1 MTKLLLIDGNSLIN
15 RGYYATPPLTTKDGT
30 PTNAVFAFINMLVKL
45 ISEYQPT
52 HLLVAFDRKEPTFRH
67 LMYKD
72 YKGTRKPMPDDLRT
86 QVDLLKEVLDVM
98 KIARYEQPGIE
109 ADDIIGTLSKKFS
122 VETIII
128 TGDKDSF
135 QLVDENTSVYFTRR
149 GISDLD
155 IYNIG
160 NFTEKT
166 EILPLQIIDLKS
178 MMGDSS
184 DNIPG
189 IAGVG
194 EKTALSLLK
203 EYGSLEGLYENV
215 ENLKGKLKERV
226 AESRE
231 IAFLSKT
238 LATINTGLNIDLTLK
253 DLELSFPFTD
263 KVRKKFFELEFK
275 ILYKRTDIFLAKENS
290 EELISENP
298 DDKKTLPNRIILT
311 DTNGLSEIVKDC
323 EISLV
328 IRDNISF
335 YDGKNEYLIKI
346 KKDFFDEGFSLDNV
360 IAQLKSVFADKN
372 NRLVLYAKKETMR
385 FLDQFGIRLVA
396 YADDVSLEK
405 YVLEQ
410 SPSDEFDD
418 LLSASDIPSDLPA
431 YFLYDLHIKT
441 KNKLIAEEIYNL
453 YSDIELPLVE
463 VLFSME
469 KSGFKIDVD
478 ALYEMSSEYKKKIS
492 EIQLKIIELAGE
504 NFNLNSSKQLGYI
517 LFEKLGLKAGKKTKN
532 GYSTNAEVLEKLED
546 EHEIIPLILQY
557 RQYQKIFST
566 YIEGFKPL
574 IDRESGLVHTT
585 FLQTFTTTG
594 RLSSREPN
602 LQNIPVRDSEG
613 KEVRKLFVSS
623 FENGK
628 IVGADYSQIELRLLA
643 HFSGCKEL
651 IEAYNTGKDIHTTT
665 ASQVFGVSVEQV
677 TSEMR
682 RNAKAVNFGIIYGI
696 SEFGL
701 SKQLNISPKR
711 AADYIERY
719 FKMYPSVK
727 EYMNSNVEFAK
738 INGFVST
745 LFGRKRYIRELSSS
759 NYNLR
764 QFGERAAMNMPLQGT
779 AADIIKI
786 AMNNVFNRIK
796 RENLKSKLILQVHD
810 ELLVDTSPDEIEK
823 VKEILVDE
831 MQSAVQLKVPLTV
844 EVECG
849 TRWFDAK

>member
-275 ILYKRTDIFLAKENS
+275 ILYKRTDIFLAEENS

-441 KNKLIAEEIYNL
+441 KNKLIAEGIYNL

-796 RENLKSKLILQVHD
+796 CENLKSKLILQVHD